1 MELWILFG
9 VFTTLML
16 IGTPIAFCLGV
27 SSFAT
32 VLYMGLPPLV
42 IFQRLNSGMSVFS
55 LLAIPFFIYAGDLMV
70 RGGIAS
76 RIVAFAASLVGHV
89 RGGLGQV
96 NIVTATLFGGISGSA
111 VAEAAA
117 VGGLMIPQ
125 MEQRGYGADYAV
137 NVTSMAAL
145 IALLLPPSHNMI
157 IYSISAGGKISIA
170 DLFTAGVLPGLL
182 LAVALMVTAYIVA
195 RSRRYP
201 TEPFP
206 GFVMVAHLLAVALPG
221 LLLIAIIFGG
231 VRSGVFTATES
242 SCIAVLYA
250 LLITLLVYR
259 QMSWRDF
266 VHATQGA
273 VRTTAMVLLII
284 GTAAAFSWLMAFLK
298 VPASLVIWMKSV
310 ADDPLTVLLLL
321 NVLML
326 VLGTFMD
333 MGPTI
338 IICTPIFLPVAQA
351 YGVDPVHFGV
361 IMILNFGIGLN
372 TPPVG
377 AVQFVA
383 CAVGKISVW
392 EAMRSIWPFYGA
404 GIVVLGLV
412 TYIPAISLWL
422 PSVFK

>member
-125 MEQRGYGADYAV
+125 MKQRGYGADYAV

-170 DLFTAGVLPGLL
+170 DLFTAGVLPGILF
-182 LAVALMVTAYIVA
+182 AVALMVTAYIVA
-195 RSRRYP
+195 RSRGYP

-231 VRSGVFTATES
+231 VRSGIFTATES